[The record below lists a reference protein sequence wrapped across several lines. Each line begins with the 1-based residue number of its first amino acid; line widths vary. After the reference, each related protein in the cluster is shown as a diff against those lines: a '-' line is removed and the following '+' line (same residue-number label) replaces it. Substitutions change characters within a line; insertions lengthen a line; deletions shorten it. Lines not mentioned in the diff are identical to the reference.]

1 MTLSDMISILEETGF
16 PVAYDHFPVE
26 SPPTVPYIAVTL
38 PYTDNFYAEN
48 KAWKQFAIW
57 NIELCTAVKDPQAEK
72 ALTDILDSH
81 NITWQKTSE
90 DFIEDDGVFSI
101 FYEFEEEYDG

>member
-1 MTLSDMISILEETGF
+1 MTLSDMISMLEQTGF
-16 PVAYDHFPVE
+16 PVAYDHFPTE
-26 SPPTVPYIAVTL
+26 SPPTIPYIALTI
-38 PYTDNFYAEN
+38 PYTNNFYAGN
-48 KAWKQFAIW
+48 MVWKQIAHCDV
-57 NIELCTAVKDPQAEK
+57 ELCTEIKDTQAEK
-72 ALTDILDSH
+72 ALTDILNSH

>member
-1 MTLSDMISILEETGF
+1 MKVSDMITLLEQTGF
-16 PVAYDHFPVE
+16 PVAYDHFPTE
-26 SPPTVPYIAVTL
+26 SPPTVPYIAITI
-38 PYTDNFYAEN
+38 PYTNNFYAEN
-48 KAWKQFAIW
+48 QVMVQIAHWD
-57 NIELCTAVKDPQAEK
+57 IELCTEIKDPKAEK

>member
-26 SPPTVPYIAVTL
+26 LPPTVPYIAVTL

-48 KAWKQFAIW
+48 KVWKQFAIW
-57 NIELCTAVKDPQAEK
+57 NIELCTEIKDPVAEK